1 MGKIRKQKNYLQIMV
16 PGFLVVILTGAFLLM
31 MPFCNTDGKW
41 LPFVDALFSSCT
53 SVCVTGLATVVPAT
67 QFTLAGKLVI
77 LVLVQ
82 IGGWGVIV
90 CAMYLLMLLKR
101 RFMLHDRLLL
111 QEYFNADTMRGLV
124 RMLRYVVK
132 GSLIVEVI
140 GSVGYFITFFP
151 RYGLARGIWYSVF
164 HAVSAF
170 CNAGLDILGDSSLAN
185 YAADPWIN
193 FVTMTLII
201 AGGLG
206 FVVWREISKFLMRMI
221 KEKMTPKR
229 SAHKMTLHSKLVLLM
244 TAGLIISGTLFFAAV
259 EWNNPA
265 TLGSLGT
272 ADKWLAALF
281 QSVTTRTAGFYTI
294 SQGGLREASKFFACV
309 LMFIG
314 GSPVGTAG
322 GIKTVTLAVLFLASW
337 TIIRG
342 YLDAECF
349 GRTISIR
356 IIRTSI
362 AIFLMGLFMVISGS
376 ILISI
381 LEPGI
386 DLMDILYEVVSA
398 TATVGLTTGITPIL
412 GTKAKYVIIFLM
424 YVGRI
429 GPMTLPLFV
438 SNGVKKRKG
447 KRTFPEEHILV
458 G

>member
-1 MGKIRKQKNYLQIMV
+1 MAKIRKQRNYFQIMV
-16 PGFLVVILTGAFLLM
+16 TGFLAVIFAGAFLLM
-31 MPFCNTDGKW
+31 LPFCNTDGKW

-53 SVCVTGLATVVPAT
+53 SVCVTGLATVVPAA
-67 QFTLAGKLVI
+67 QFTLAGKLVM
-77 LVLVQ
+77 LVLIQ

-90 CAMYLLMLLKR
+90 CAMYLMMLLKR
-101 RFMLHDRLLL
+101 KFMLQDRLLL

-124 RMLRYVVK
+124 RMLRFVVR
-132 GSLIVEVI
+132 GSLTAEGI
-140 GSVGYFITFFP
+140 GAAGYFIIFFP

-170 CNAGLDILGDSSLAN
+170 CNAGLDILGDSSLAE
-185 YAADPWIN
+185 YAANPWMN
-193 FVTMTLII
+193 FVTMALII
-201 AGGLG
+201 SGGLG
-206 FVVWREISKFLMRMI
+206 FVVWQEIGSFLKRMI
-221 KEKMTPKR
+221 KEKMSPKR
-229 SAHKMTLHSKLVLLM
+229 SARKMSLHSKLVLLM
-244 TAGLIISGTLFFAAV
+244 TAGLIVLGTLFFAAA

-265 TLGSLGT
+265 TLKGLGT
-272 ADKWLAALF
+272 ADKWLASLF

-294 SQGGLREASKFFACV
+294 SQGGLREASKFFGCV

-322 GIKTVTLAVLFLASW
+322 GIKTVTLAVLLLASW

-342 YLDAECF
+342 YLDAECL
-349 GRTISIR
+349 GRTISIK

-362 AIFLMGLFMVISGS
+362 AIFLMGLFMVVSGT
-376 ILISI
+376 ILLSV
-381 LEPGI
+381 LEPEI
-386 DLMDILYEVVSA
+386 ALMDILYEVVSA

-412 GTKAKYVIIFLM
+412 GTGAKYVLIFLM

-438 SNGVKKRKG
+438 SNRVKKRKG
-447 KRTFPEEHILV
+447 KRTFPEEHVMV